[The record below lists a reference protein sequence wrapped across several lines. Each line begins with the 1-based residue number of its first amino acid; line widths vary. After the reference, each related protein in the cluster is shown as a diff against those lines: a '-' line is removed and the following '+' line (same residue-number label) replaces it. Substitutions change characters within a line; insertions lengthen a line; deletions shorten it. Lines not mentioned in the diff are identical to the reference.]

1 MREVGVKIGLYSTR
15 VIEGSFEGGVESKLD
30 FTVQELY
37 LEGSFEGGWSQNWT
51 LQYKSN
57 IGMFG
62 GTFGV
67 KIELTVQEL

>member
-15 VIEGSFEGGVESKLD
+15 VIEE
-30 FTVQELY
+30 
-37 LEGSFEGGWSQNWT
+37 SFEGGWSQNWT
-51 LQYKSN
+51 LQYKSK